1 MVGDLKIKGLE
12 FVLLGV
18 GALAGAF
25 LRYKLVSSTIVIGT
39 FPVNIL
45 IINVIGSFI
54 LGVFS
59 ILSIFWNLDTKYSLL
74 FAIGFCGSFTTMSS
88 FALESVNLLD
98 NKQFTLFALNILG
111 NVGLSLGAIILGRS
125 ITITIMKL

>member
-1 MVGDLKIKGLE
+1 MVGELKIKGLE

-39 FPVNIL
+39 LPANIL
-45 IINVIGSFI
+45 IINIIGSFI

-59 ILSIFWNLDTKYSLL
+59 VLSIFWNLDTKYSLL

-98 NKQFTLFALNILG
+98 NKQFTLFGLNVIG
-111 NVGLSLGAIILGRS
+111 NVALSLAAVILGR
-125 ITITIMKL
+125 TITLGVIRI

>member
-12 FVLLGV
+12 FCLLGV

-25 LRYKLVSSTIVIGT
+25 IRYKLVSSSIVIGT
-39 FPVNIL
+39 LPVNIL
-45 IINVIGSFI
+45 IINIVGSFI

-59 ILSIFWNLDTKYSLL
+59 ILSVFWNLDTKYSLL

-98 NKQFTLFALNILG
+98 NKQFTLFGLNILG
-111 NVGLSLGAIILGRS
+111 NVGLSLGAVILGRS
-125 ITITIMKL
+125 VTATIMRL

>member
-39 FPVNIL
+39 FPVNLL

-98 NKQFTLFALNILG
+98 NKQFALFGLNILG
-111 NVGLSLGAIILGRS
+111 NVGLSLGGIILGRS

>member
-39 FPVNIL
+39 FPVNLL

-98 NKQFTLFALNILG
+98 NKQFALFGLNILG